1 MTVTPIASRR
11 RHPRGFAALTAIA
24 LIAIVG
30 LGLAAMASLFAGE
43 TRRTGR
49 LRDDAQL
56 RQLLIAGEVAAR
68 DALSRGEREGT
79 VALPTDLT
87 SLGARLTFS
96 PIGEPVDGEAHVH
109 VTAQAADGRT
119 MSQRLTYAAAA
130 DGAWTLRGAEL
141 E

>member
-1 MTVTPIASRR
+1 MTVTVTASRR
-11 RHPRGFAALTAIA
+11 RSRGFAALTAIA

-30 LGLAAMASLFAGE
+30 LGLAAMAALFAGE

-49 LRDDAQL
+49 QRDDAQL

-68 DALSRGEREGT
+68 DALARGEREGT
-79 VALPTDLT
+79 VALPADLT

-96 PIGEPVDGEAHVH
+96 PIGDPSDREAHVR
-109 VTAQAADGRT
+109 VTASTADGRT
-119 MSQRLTYAAAA
+119 MSQRLTYAAT
-130 DGAWTLRGAEL
+130 DGKWELRSAEL

>member
-1 MTVTPIASRR
+1 MTVTVTASRR
-11 RHPRGFAALTAIA
+11 RSRGFAALTAIA

-30 LGLAAMASLFAGE
+30 LGLAAMAALFAGE

-49 LRDDAQL
+49 QRDDAQL

-68 DALSRGEREGT
+68 DALSRGERDGT
-79 VALPTDLT
+79 VAVPAELT

-96 PIGEPVDGEAHVH
+96 PIGDPSDRETHVH
-109 VTAQAADGRT
+109 VTAHAADGRT
-119 MSQRLTYAAAA
+119 MSQRLTYAAT
-130 DGAWTLRGAEL
+130 DGKWALRSAEL